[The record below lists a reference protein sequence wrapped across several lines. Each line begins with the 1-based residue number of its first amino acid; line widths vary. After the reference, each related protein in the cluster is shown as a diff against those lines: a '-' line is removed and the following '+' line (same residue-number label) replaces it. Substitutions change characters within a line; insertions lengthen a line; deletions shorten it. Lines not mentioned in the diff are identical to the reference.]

1 MEKEHLIFSFKIQ
14 WVILSG
20 QDSAILSTQ
29 VAKNTAQDLFHLS
42 CSWSYHIII
51 QVLMARRIHPIKFDS
66 YSRAIQIIASHILTD
81 IVFMSP
87 SKKVLS

>member
-29 VAKNTAQDLFHLS
+29 VANHNTGFVSSFLLTELTYNNSGVDGKEDT
-42 CSWSYHIII
+42 SYKI
-51 QVLMARRIHPIKFDS
+51 
-66 YSRAIQIIASHILTD
+66 
-81 IVFMSP
+81 
-87 SKKVLS
+87 